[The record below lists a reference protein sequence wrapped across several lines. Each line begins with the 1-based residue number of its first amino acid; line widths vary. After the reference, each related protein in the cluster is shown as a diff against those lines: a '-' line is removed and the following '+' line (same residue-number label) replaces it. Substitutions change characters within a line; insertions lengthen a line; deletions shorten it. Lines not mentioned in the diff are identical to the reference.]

1 MTIISDVFLSH
12 NWGEDESGRDNHYRV
27 LLVSKALKET
37 GYRTWFNEQRNAG
50 DIMKAVP
57 KRLEQTWGVIIFI
70 TRRYYEKVNGENTME
85 TCKLEFNYAVK
96 TKTRSKIVPVVME
109 QCMRYSNRWTGTV
122 GIHLSGALYIDMSG
136 NLEDRNYISRKM
148 EHLKNE
154 LQNIGIQPKQG
165 ILRSCFIF

>member
-57 KRLEQTWGVIIFI
+57 KRLEQT
-70 TRRYYEKVNGENTME
+70 
-85 TCKLEFNYAVK
+85 
-96 TKTRSKIVPVVME
+96 
-109 QCMRYSNRWTGTV
+109 
-122 GIHLSGALYIDMSG
+122 
-136 NLEDRNYISRKM
+136 
-148 EHLKNE
+148 
-154 LQNIGIQPKQG
+154 
-165 ILRSCFIF
+165 